1 MLLSGSE
8 PAGNDSI
15 PESSRGIVD
24 LSPTAYLVAICRHRQ
39 PQMERA
45 AHKLS
50 VSY

>member
-24 LSPTAYLVAICRHRQ
+24 LSPTAYLVAICRQTTSDGQVVSQLLRG
-39 PQMERA
+39 
-45 AHKLS
+45 S
-50 VSY
+50 V